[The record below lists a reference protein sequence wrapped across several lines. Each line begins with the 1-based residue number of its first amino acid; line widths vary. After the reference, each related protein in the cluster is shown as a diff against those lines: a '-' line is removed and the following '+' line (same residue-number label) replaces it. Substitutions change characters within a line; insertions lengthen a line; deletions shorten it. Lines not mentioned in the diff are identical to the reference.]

1 MAAVIGSLSPD
12 IIRAIAH
19 KTATEIA
26 RNEDSPC
33 QSPAGSPG
41 FNSTGFTFGESPG
54 SSRSPSQL
62 GSPNQTAF
70 AGYLADD
77 LPTVRLEKG
86 GSKSKSGA
94 APEGP
99 PCQKKFV
106 ERLWT
111 KAAVY
116 EQKNEARRQQ
126 KVEADESHAYAP
138 RIKPHACHG
147 CQERIEKRVGQITQE
162 REDKLEKARALK
174 VQFADEKLQS
184 TKPTITSKGAG
195 AQRGIE
201 ALQEWDKMKQE
212 KNMIRQDQRAQ
223 EKLKE
228 CTFQPNVTSPLRK
241 KETKNDTKP
250 EEDGNIF
257 QAAHVCKRLHDD
269 AHRRHAE
276 QNALAGGNHPGED
289 KANRSVL
296 SNSPNSSPAASP
308 NKSNSAKAAPRRPYV
323 NPSDNDVVYSNVFD
337 DVFRI
342 GYGGPLPEGY
352 GGVVS

>member
-26 RNEDSPC
+26 RNEDSPSL
-33 QSPAGSPG
+33 SPAGSPG
-41 FNSTGFTFGESPG
+41 FNSTGFTFGESG
-54 SSRSPSQL
+54 SSRSPSQQ

-70 AGYLADD
+70 AGYLAGDMAT
-77 LPTVRLEKG
+77 LRPEKG
-86 GSKSKSGA
+86 GTKSKA
-94 APEGP
+94 RAEPEGP
-99 PCQKKFV
+99 PCQKKLV

-126 KVEADESHAYAP
+126 KADADESHAYAP
-138 RIKPHACHG
+138 KIKPHASHG
-147 CQERIEKRVGQITQE
+147 GKESIEKRMGQITQE
-162 REDKLEKARALK
+162 KAEKLEKARALK
-174 VQFADEKLQS
+174 VQVADEKLQS
-184 TKPTITSKGAG
+184 TKPSITSKGAG

-228 CTFQPNVTSPLRK
+228 CTFQPNVTSPIRK
-241 KETKNDTKP
+241 KETKKETKP

-276 QNALAGGNHPGED
+276 QNALDGGNHPSEE

-296 SNSPNSSPAASP
+296 SNSPNSTPAASP
-308 NKSNSAKAAPRRPYV
+308 KKSNSAKAAPRKPYV
-323 NPSDNDVVYSNVFD
+323 DPSDNDVVYSNVFD